1 MYGDVQDDQRKSDVV
16 IGALGPT
23 RYDRLAIQR
32 PSSLNALGSVVD
44 GRKSTRSGLT
54 DPIEADL
61 LS

>member
-32 PSSLNALGSVVD
+32 PSSLNASGSVVD
-44 GRKSTRSGLT
+44 GRKST
-54 DPIEADL
+54 
-61 LS
+61 LSRRLIH